1 MPCVHLVESA
11 GVDLPNYS
19 VKLWSKFGSVFY
31 KKAKLSAAGIP
42 VIAILHGFSTAGGAY
57 QIGMSDYVIGVK
69 GNGMAALAGS
79 ALLKAATGENATNS
93 DIGGVEMHSVV
104 TGSVEYL
111 VNDDAKSIVTVRQ
124 LIDQLNWNE
133 NDAQK
138 TTLNFEEPE
147 YSIEDLAGIVP
158 TDYSKGY
165 DVREVIVRLVDQLSL
180 IHI

>member
-111 VNDDAKSIVTVRQ
+111 VNDDAESIVTVRQ
-124 LIDQLNWNE
+124 LIDQL
-133 NDAQK
+133 
-138 TTLNFEEPE
+138 
-147 YSIEDLAGIVP
+147 
-158 TDYSKGY
+158 
-165 DVREVIVRLVDQLSL
+165 LSL